1 MKRQNFLMLAAAALL
16 ASCSQ
21 DDALQST
28 VNNNEG
34 LKPMTITASLPTD
47 GMQTRAA
54 GDADA
59 ARCYVQ
65 ILDKDG
71 NPLED
76 GNSEPIEMDSDGDTF
91 TTLVYLNGN
100 ETYDFLFWADTE
112 LNGNETYDFLFWA
125 DTEADGTAA
134 PADLQAVEYTNGQTI
149 AWAGNDLDKQ
159 WSAEGINVTLSHVV
173 SRVTVMTKSDF
184 TVSDAW
190 PLTVTVPTV
199 YNKYNVAT
207 GAVVADSK
215 VSGGY
220 MLDVT
225 DGEYEA
231 NAEVGHFYV
240 LGDGSNQILALHYD
254 GPLENPA
261 IDINDVPVSANTHI
275 TLTGDIYHAGLV
287 EGNIMATV
295 STDWGYEETEDFDG
309 GSDPTL
315 PEWGDGDDYYE
326 EAH

>member
-1 MKRQNFLMLAAAALL
+1 MMNKKATVLMLATAALL

-21 DDALQST
+21 DDALQNT

-54 GDADA
+54 GDAAA

-65 ILDKDG
+65 ILDG
-71 NPLED
+71 NGNSLED
-76 GNSEPIEMDSDGDTF
+76 GNSDVKKMTLSPDGTF
-91 TTLVYLNGN
+91 TTMVYLKEG
-100 ETYDFLFWADTE
+100 A
-112 LNGNETYDFLFWA
+112 TYDFLFWA

-134 PADLQAVEYTNGQTI
+134 PQDLKAVDYTNGQTI

-159 WSAEGINVTLSHVV
+159 WSAEGIDVTLSHVV

-207 GAVVADSK
+207 GKVVEGTTVAN
-215 VSGGY
+215 GY
-220 MLDVT
+220 T
-225 DGEYEA
+225 FEA
-231 NAEVGHFYV
+231 ANRTYNNGDEVGHFYV
-240 LGDGSNQILALHYD
+240 LGDGSTQILALHYD
-254 GPLENPA
+254 GPLDNPS
-261 IDINDVPVSANTHI
+261 IPITEVPVSANTHI

-287 EGNIMATV
+287 NGIIIATV
-295 STDWGYEETEDFDG
+295 SEDWTEEDKPF
-309 GSDPTL
+309 
-315 PEWGDGDDYYE
+315 
-326 EAH
+326 

>member
-1 MKRQNFLMLAAAALL
+1 MNKKTTVLMLATAALL

-21 DDALQST
+21 DDGLQST

-34 LKPMTITASLPTD
+34 LKPMTITASLLTD

-59 ARCYVQ
+59 TRCYVQ
-65 ILDKDG
+65 ILNGDG
-71 NPLED
+71 SELED
-76 GNSEPIEMDSDGDTF
+76 NNSDVKEMTLSTDGTF
-91 TTLVYLNGN
+91 TTTVYLK
-100 ETYDFLFWADTE
+100 EDA
-112 LNGNETYDFLFWA
+112 TYDFLFWA

-134 PADLQAVEYTNGQTI
+134 PEDLKAVEYTNGQTI

-173 SRVTVMTKSDF
+173 SRVTVMTESDF

-190 PLTVTVPTV
+190 PLTVTVPNV
-199 YNKYNVAT
+199 YSKYNVAT

-231 NAEVGHFYV
+231 NAEVAHFYV
-240 LGDGSNQILALHYD
+240 LGDGSTQKLALHYD

-261 IDINDVPVSANTHI
+261 IDINDVPVSPNTHI

-287 EGNIMATV
+287 LGNVTATV
-295 STDWGYEETEDFDG
+295 SEDWTEEDKPF
-309 GSDPTL
+309 
-315 PEWGDGDDYYE
+315 
-326 EAH
+326 

>member
-1 MKRQNFLMLAAAALL
+1 MNRKAIVLMLATAALL

-21 DDALQST
+21 NDEQQNT
-28 VNNNEG
+28 VNDNEG

-54 GDADA
+54 GDVDA
-59 ARCYVQ
+59 KRCYVQ
-65 ILDKDG
+65 ILNGDCSK
-71 NPLED
+71 LEG
-76 GNSEPIEMDSDGDTF
+76 GNSDVKEMTLSPDGTF
-91 TTLVYLNGN
+91 TAIVYLNG
-100 ETYDFLFWADTE
+100 AK
-112 LNGNETYDFLFWA
+112 TYDFLFWA

-134 PADLQAVEYTNGQTI
+134 PQDLKAVDYTNGQTI
-149 AWAGNDLDKQ
+149 AWAGNNLDKQ
-159 WSAEGINVTLSHVV
+159 WSAEGINVTLIHVV
-173 SRVTVMTKSDF
+173 SRVTVMTESDF

-190 PLTVTVPTV
+190 PLTVTVPNV
-199 YNKYNVAT
+199 YSKYNVET
-207 GAVVADSK
+207 GAVVADSE

-231 NAEVGHFYV
+231 NAEVAHFYV
-240 LGDGSNQILALHYD
+240 LGDGSTQKLALHYD

-287 EGNIMATV
+287 WGNIKATV
-295 STDWGYEETEDFDG
+295 SEDWTEEGKTF
-309 GSDPTL
+309 
-315 PEWGDGDDYYE
+315 
-326 EAH
+326 